1 MLDFDA
7 GKYAAFVWPA
17 YGLTAI
23 VFAVLIADTLARARR
38 WRRAAERGESEA
50 GRDDAGADA
59 A

>member
-17 YGLTAI
+17 YGLTAL
-23 VFAVLIADTLARARR
+23 VFVGLIADTLVRARR
-38 WRRAAERGESEA
+38 WRRETERDEGEA
-50 GRDDAGADA
+50 RDDDQDA